1 MAKYRTA
8 QGKVVDMS
16 QLAAKN
22 ERTRAVGNMSVN
34 ARGDTIDGQ
43 GRIIL
48 PVTKKVGE
56 KYQRTVS
63 NRAANIVKRKQV
75 VDSFTPIET
84 APAPE
89 TKVDLSELTEEEIEF
104 LDTSDEDSEIE
115 AIKAVEAAKAL
126 EASRAEAVK
135 KKIQVKPA
143 SEAPDFFDPNAE

>member
-22 ERTRAVGNMSVN
+22 EKTRAVGNMSVN

-43 GRIIL
+43 GKVIL

-63 NRAANIVKRKQV
+63 NRAANIIKRKQ

-84 APAPE
+84 VPAPE
-89 TKVDLSELTEEEIEF
+89 TKIELTEEELEF
-104 LDTSDEDSEIE
+104 LDTQEEDNEIE
-115 AIKAVEAAKAL
+115 AIKAAKAL
-126 EASRAEAVK
+126 EASRAAAVK

-143 SEAPDFFDPNAE
+143 SEAPDTFDPSKD

>member
-43 GRIIL
+43 GKIIL

-56 KYQRTVS
+56 NYQRTVS

-75 VDSFTPIET
+75 DSFTPIES

-89 TKVDLSELTEEEIEF
+89 TKIELTEEELEF
-104 LDTSDEDSEIE
+104 LDTQEEDNEIE
-115 AIKAVEAAKAL
+115 AIKAAKAL
-126 EASRAEAVK
+126 EASRAEASK
-135 KKIQVKPA
+135 KKVQVKPA
-143 SEAPDFFDPNAE
+143 SEAPEFFDPSKD

>member
-75 VDSFTPIET
+75 DSFTPIET

-89 TKVDLSELTEEEIEF
+89 TKVELTEEELEF
-104 LDTSDEDSEIE
+104 LDTNEEDAEIE

-143 SEAPDFFDPNAE
+143 SEAPDFFDPSKD

>member
-75 VDSFTPIET
+75 DSFTPIET

-89 TKVDLSELTEEEIEF
+89 AKIELTEEELEF
-104 LDTSDEDSEIE
+104 LDTQEEDNEIE
-115 AIKAVEAAKAL
+115 AIKTAKAL
-126 EASRAEAVK
+126 EASRADAIK

-143 SEAPDFFDPNAE
+143 SEAPDTFDPSKD

>member
-22 ERTRAVGNMSVN
+22 EKTRAVGNMNVN

-75 VDSFTPIET
+75 DSFTPIET

-89 TKVDLSELTEEEIEF
+89 ANIELTEEELEF
-104 LDTSDEDSEIE
+104 LDTQEEDNEIE
-115 AIKAVEAAKAL
+115 AIKAAKAL
-126 EASRAEAVK
+126 EASRAETIK

-143 SEAPDFFDPNAE
+143 SEAPDTFDPSKD

>member
-8 QGKVVDMS
+8 QGKVVDMA

-75 VDSFTPIET
+75 DSFTPIET

-89 TKVDLSELTEEEIEF
+89 TKVELTEEELEF
-104 LDTSDEDSEIE
+104 LDTNEEDAEIE

-143 SEAPDFFDPNAE
+143 SEAPDFFDPSKD

>member
-1 MAKYRTA
+1 MTAVARFLVRA
-8 QGKVVDMS
+8 QGKVVDMA

-75 VDSFTPIET
+75 DSFTPIEN

-89 TKVDLSELTEEEIEF
+89 TKVELTEEELEF
-104 LDTSDEDSEIE
+104 LDTDTEDSEIE
-115 AIKAVEAAKAL
+115 AIKAIEMAKAL

-143 SEAPDFFDPNAE
+143 SEAPDFFDPSKD

>member
-56 KYQRTVS
+56 KYQKTVS

-75 VDSFTPIET
+75 DSFTPIET
-84 APAPE
+84 TPAPE
-89 TKVDLSELTEEEIEF
+89 TKVELTEEELEF
-104 LDTSDEDSEIE
+104 LDTQEEDNEIE
-115 AIKAVEAAKAL
+115 AIKAAKAL
-126 EASRAEAVK
+126 EASRAEEIK

-143 SEAPDFFDPNAE
+143 SEAPEFFDPSKD

>member
-22 ERTRAVGNMSVN
+22 EKTRAVGNMNVN

-63 NRAANIVKRKQV
+63 NRAANIVKRKP
-75 VDSFTPIET
+75 VDSFTPIESV
-84 APAPE
+84 PALE
-89 TKVDLSELTEEEIEF
+89 TKIELTEEELEF
-104 LDTSDEDSEIE
+104 LDTADEDNEIE
-115 AIKAVEAAKAL
+115 AIKAAKEL
-126 EASRAEAVK
+126 EASRAESSK

-143 SEAPDFFDPNAE
+143 SEAPDSFDPNAE

>member
-75 VDSFTPIET
+75 DSFTPIESE
-84 APAPE
+84 PAPE
-89 TKVDLSELTEEEIEF
+89 TKVDLVELVEEELEF
-104 LDTSDEDSEIE
+104 LDTTEEDNEIE
-115 AIKAVEAAKAL
+115 AIKAAKEL
-126 EASRAEAVK
+126 EASRAEAIK
-135 KKIQVKPA
+135 KKIQIKPA
-143 SEAPDFFDPNAE
+143 SEAPDTFDPSKD

>member
-8 QGKVVDMS
+8 QGKVIDMS

-22 ERTRAVGNMSVN
+22 EKTRAVGNMSVN
-34 ARGDTIDGQ
+34 ARGDTIDSQ
-43 GRIIL
+43 GRVIL

-56 KYQRTVS
+56 KYQKTVS

-75 VDSFTPIET
+75 DSFTPIES

-89 TKVDLSELTEEEIEF
+89 TKVDLAELVEDELEF
-104 LDTSDEDSEIE
+104 LDTSEEDNEIE
-115 AIKAVEAAKAL
+115 AIKAAKAL
-126 EASRAEAVK
+126 EASRAAEASK

-143 SEAPDFFDPNAE
+143 SEAPEFFDPSKD

>member
-22 ERTRAVGNMSVN
+22 EKTRAVGNMSVN

-48 PVTKKVGE
+48 PVTKKVGD

-63 NRAANIVKRKQV
+63 NRAASIVKRKQV
-75 VDSFTPIET
+75 VDSFTPIENV
-84 APAPE
+84 PAPE
-89 TKVDLSELTEEEIEF
+89 TKVELTEEELEF
-104 LDTSDEDSEIE
+104 LDTNEEDNEIE
-115 AIKAVEAAKAL
+115 AIKAIEAAKAL

-143 SEAPDFFDPNAE
+143 SEAPEFFDPSKD

>member
-22 ERTRAVGNMSVN
+22 ERTRAVGNMNVN

-75 VDSFTPIET
+75 DSFTPIESS
-84 APAPE
+84 PAPE
-89 TKVDLSELTEEEIEF
+89 TKVELTEEELEF
-104 LDTSDEDSEIE
+104 IDTREEDNEIE
-115 AIKAVEAAKAL
+115 AIKSAKAL
-126 EASRAEAVK
+126 EASRAEAIK

-143 SEAPDFFDPNAE
+143 SEAPDTFDPSKD

>member
-16 QLAAKN
+16 QLAARN

-43 GRIIL
+43 GKIIL
-48 PVTKKVGE
+48 PVTKKVGD
-56 KYQRTVS
+56 KYQKTVS

-75 VDSFTPIET
+75 DSFTPIET

-89 TKVDLSELTEEEIEF
+89 SKIDLTELMEEELEF
-104 LDTSDEDSEIE
+104 LDTSEEDNEIE
-115 AIKAVEAAKAL
+115 AIKAAKAL
-126 EASRAEAVK
+126 EASRVEAIK

-143 SEAPDFFDPNAE
+143 SEAPDFFDPSKE

>member
-22 ERTRAVGNMSVN
+22 EKTRAVGNMSVN

-75 VDSFTPIET
+75 DSFTPIESE
-84 APAPE
+84 PAPE
-89 TKVDLSELTEEEIEF
+89 TKVELTEEELEF
-104 LDTSDEDSEIE
+104 LDTQEEDNEIE
-115 AIKAVEAAKAL
+115 AIKAAKAL
-126 EASRAEAVK
+126 EASRAEASK
-135 KKIQVKPA
+135 KKYQVKPA
-143 SEAPDFFDPNAE
+143 SEAPDSFDPSKD

>member
-8 QGKVVDMS
+8 QGKVIDMS
-16 QLAAKN
+16 QLASKN

-43 GRIIL
+43 GRVIV

-56 KYQRTVS
+56 KYQKTVS
-63 NRAANIVKRKQV
+63 NRAANIVKRKQQ
-75 VDSFTPIET
+75 DSFTPIES

-89 TKVDLSELTEEEIEF
+89 TKVDLSELIEEELEF
-104 LDTSDEDSEIE
+104 LDTSEEDNEIE
-115 AIKAVEAAKAL
+115 AIKAAKAL
-126 EASRAEAVK
+126 EASRAAEASK

-143 SEAPDFFDPNAE
+143 SEAPEFFDPSKD

>member
-8 QGKVVDMS
+8 QGKVIDMS

-22 ERTRAVGNMSVN
+22 EKTRAVGNMSVN

-43 GRIIL
+43 GRVIL

-56 KYQRTVS
+56 KYQKTVS
-63 NRAANIVKRKQV
+63 NRAANIVKRKQ

-89 TKVDLSELTEEEIEF
+89 TKVDLAELVDDELEF
-104 LDTSDEDSEIE
+104 LDTSEEDNEIE
-115 AIKAVEAAKAL
+115 AIKAAKAL
-126 EASRAEAVK
+126 EASRAAEASK

-143 SEAPDFFDPNAE
+143 SEAPEFFDPSKD

>member
-34 ARGDTIDGQ
+34 ARGDTIDGH

-75 VDSFTPIET
+75 DSFTPIET

-89 TKVDLSELTEEEIEF
+89 TKIELTEEELEF
-104 LDTSDEDSEIE
+104 LDTNEEDAEIE

-126 EASRAEAVK
+126 EASRAEAAK

-143 SEAPDFFDPNAE
+143 SEAPEFFDPSKD

>member
-34 ARGDTIDGQ
+34 ARGDTIDGT
-43 GRIIL
+43 GRVTL

-75 VDSFTPIET
+75 DSFTPIESS
-84 APAPE
+84 PAPE
-89 TKVDLSELTEEEIEF
+89 AKIELTEEELEF
-104 LDTSDEDSEIE
+104 LDTDTEDSEIE
-115 AIKAVEAAKAL
+115 AIKAIEMAKAL
-126 EASRAEAVK
+126 EAARAEESK
-135 KKIQVKPA
+135 KKIKVKPA
-143 SEAPDFFDPNAE
+143 SEAPDTFDPSKD

>member
-1 MAKYRTA
+1 
-8 QGKVVDMS
+8 MS

-22 ERTRAVGNMSVN
+22 ENTRAVGNMSVN

-43 GRIIL
+43 GRVIL

-75 VDSFTPIET
+75 DVATPVGT
-84 APAPE
+84 GPVPE
-89 TKVDLSELTEEEIEF
+89 VKADVEEFLEEELEF
-104 LDTSDEDSEIE
+104 LDTAGEDVEIE
-115 AIKAVEAAKAL
+115 AIKAVEVAKAL
-126 EASRAEAVK
+126 EASMAQASK

-143 SEAPDFFDPNAE
+143 SEAPDSFDPNAE

>member
-8 QGKVVDMS
+8 QGKVIDMS
-16 QLAAKN
+16 QLASKN
-22 ERTRAVGNMSVN
+22 EKTRAVGNMSVN

-43 GRIIL
+43 GRVIL

-56 KYQRTVS
+56 KYQKTVS

-75 VDSFTPIET
+75 DSFTPIES

-89 TKVDLSELTEEEIEF
+89 TKVDLSELVADELEF
-104 LDTSDEDSEIE
+104 LDTSEEDNEIE
-115 AIKAVEAAKAL
+115 AIKAAKAL
-126 EASRAEAVK
+126 EAARAADASK

-143 SEAPDFFDPNAE
+143 SEAPEFFDPSKD

>member
-43 GRIIL
+43 GKIIL

-75 VDSFTPIET
+75 DSFTPIET
-84 APAPE
+84 GPAPE
-89 TKVDLSELTEEEIEF
+89 TKIDLSEFIEEELEF
-104 LDTSDEDSEIE
+104 LDTTEEDNEIE
-115 AIKAVEAAKAL
+115 AIKAAKAL
-126 EASRAEAVK
+126 EASRAEASK
-135 KKIQVKPA
+135 NKIQVKPA
-143 SEAPDFFDPNAE
+143 SEAPDFFDPSKD

>member
-8 QGKVVDMS
+8 QGKVVDMA

-63 NRAANIVKRKQV
+63 NRAATIVKRKQ

-89 TKVDLSELTEEEIEF
+89 TKIELTEEELEF
-104 LDTSDEDSEIE
+104 LDTNEEDNEIE
-115 AIKAVEAAKAL
+115 AIKAIEAAKAL

-143 SEAPDFFDPNAE
+143 SEAPDFFDPSKD

>member
-63 NRAANIVKRKQV
+63 NRAANIVKRKQI
-75 VDSFTPIET
+75 DSFTPIES

-89 TKVDLSELTEEEIEF
+89 TKIELTAEELEF
-104 LDTSDEDSEIE
+104 LDTEEEDNEIE
-115 AIKAVEAAKAL
+115 AIKAAKEL
-126 EASRAEAVK
+126 EASRAEAIK
-135 KKIQVKPA
+135 KKIQIKPA
-143 SEAPDFFDPNAE
+143 SEAPDTFDPSKD

>member
-75 VDSFTPIET
+75 DSFTPIET

-89 TKVDLSELTEEEIEF
+89 TKIELTEEELEF
-104 LDTSDEDSEIE
+104 LDTNEEDNEIE
-115 AIKAVEAAKAL
+115 AIKAIEAAKAL

-143 SEAPDFFDPNAE
+143 SEAPDFFDPSKD

>member
-16 QLAAKN
+16 QLVAKN
-22 ERTRAVGNMSVN
+22 EKTRAVGNMNVN

-63 NRAANIVKRKQV
+63 NRAANIVKRKP
-75 VDSFTPIET
+75 VDSFTPIESV
-84 APAPE
+84 PALE
-89 TKVDLSELTEEEIEF
+89 TKIELTEEELEF
-104 LDTSDEDSEIE
+104 LDTADEDNEIE
-115 AIKAVEAAKAL
+115 AIKAAKEL
-126 EASRAEAVK
+126 EASRAESSK

-143 SEAPDFFDPNAE
+143 SEAPDSFDPNAE

>member
-75 VDSFTPIET
+75 DSFTPIET

-89 TKVDLSELTEEEIEF
+89 TKVELTEEELEF
-104 LDTSDEDSEIE
+104 LDTEAEDSEIE
-115 AIKAVEAAKAL
+115 AIKAIEAAKAL
-126 EASRAEAVK
+126 EAARAEEMK
-135 KKIQVKPA
+135 KKIKVKPA
-143 SEAPDFFDPNAE
+143 SEAPEFFDPNAE

>member
-8 QGKVVDMS
+8 QGKVIDMS

-22 ERTRAVGNMSVN
+22 EKTRAVGNMSVN

-43 GRIIL
+43 GKIIV

-56 KYQRTVS
+56 KYQKTVS
-63 NRAANIVKRKQV
+63 NRAANIIKRKQ

-89 TKVDLSELTEEEIEF
+89 TKVDLSEFIDEELEF
-104 LDTSDEDSEIE
+104 LDTTEEDNEIE
-115 AIKAVEAAKAL
+115 TIKAAKAL
-126 EASRAEAVK
+126 EASRAEASK

-143 SEAPDFFDPNAE
+143 SEAPDSFDPSKD